1 MYSTKTLD
9 PNPARDAMTYDDW
22 DVQSDEDAA
31 ERTAFYRAA
40 NRRHFLQAQEDRDTG
55 NELDPLMFEP
65 REEEEEEA

>member
-1 MYSTKTLD
+1 
-9 PNPARDAMTYDDW
+9 MTHDDW

-55 NELDPLMFEP
+55 NELDPLLFEE